1 MGHDPH
7 HARGHGP
14 HHGHAGEGSERRVA
28 IAFAITASFAAIEAA
43 GGVFSGSLALLADAG
58 HMLVDC
64 LALGLAWAGIR
75 IARRPADP
83 RRSYGYRRVEV
94 LAAWIN
100 GVVLC
105 GVVLWVAVE
114 AVSRML
120 DPVAILPLPMLAVA
134 IAGLGANVAA
144 YAVLRGG
151 RARLNV
157 RAAMLHVLGDILGSI
172 AVIVG
177 AGVIMLTGWVAID
190 PILSLAVAALIV
202 PSAIAIVR
210 QSTHIL
216 LEGTPAEIDP
226 AALGADLSEA
236 VAEVAEVHHVH
247 AWSLTDSDSL
257 VTLHARLNAGAEPG
271 PALAAIKARLA
282 ARFAITHSVV
292 QIEAGPC
299 PDSEPASQ
307 NNRPGLR
314 TGGVAQSA

>member
-1 MGHDPH
+1 MMGD
-7 HARGHGP
+7 GP
-14 HHGHAGEGSERRVA
+14 RHSHHGRAGKGSERRVA
-28 IAFAITASFAAIEAA
+28 SAFAITASFAAIEAA

-75 IARRPADP
+75 IARRAADP

-100 GVVLC
+100 GIVLC
-105 GVVLWVAVE
+105 GVVVWVAVE
-114 AVSRML
+114 AVARIL
-120 DPVAILPLPMLAVA
+120 EPVAILPMPMLAVA

-144 YAVLRGG
+144 YAVLRRGG
-151 RARLNV
+151 RAQLNV
-157 RAAMLHVLGDILGSI
+157 RAAMLHVLGDILGSV

-177 AGVIMLTGWVAID
+177 AGAIMLTGWAPID

-202 PSAIAIVR
+202 PSAIAVVR
-210 QSTHIL
+210 RSTHIL

-226 AALGADLSEA
+226 AALGADFNGA
-236 VAEVAEVHHVH
+236 VPEVAEVHHVH
-247 AWSLTDSDSL
+247 AWSLTENQSL
-257 VTLHARLNAGAEPG
+257 VTLHARLGPGAEAG

-299 PDSEPASQ
+299 PDSIASQ
-307 NNRPGLR
+307 TTDPGHGR
-314 TGGVAQSA
+314 AA

>member
-1 MGHDPH
+1 M
-7 HARGHGP
+7 
-14 HHGHAGEGSERRVA
+14 A
-28 IAFAITASFAAIEAA
+28 IAFAITACFAAIEAA

-75 IARRPADP
+75 IARRPADS

-100 GVVLC
+100 GIVLC
-105 GVVLWVAVE
+105 GVVVWVAVE
-114 AVSRML
+114 AVSRL
-120 DPVAILPLPMLAVA
+120 LEPVAILPLPMLAVA
-134 IAGLGANVAA
+134 VAGLGANVAA

-151 RARLNV
+151 GPAQLNV
-157 RAAMLHVLGDILGSI
+157 RAAMLHVLGDILGSV

-177 AGVIMLTGWVAID
+177 AGAIMLSGWAAID

-202 PSAIAIVR
+202 PRAVAIVR

-226 AALGADLSEA
+226 AALSADLAAA

-247 AWSLTDSDSL
+247 AWSLTESDTL
-257 VTLHARLNAGAEPG
+257 VTLHARLGPGAEAG
-271 PALAAIKARLA
+271 QALAAVKARLA
-282 ARFAITHSVV
+282 SRFAITHSVV

-299 PDSEPASQ
+299 PDAE
-307 NNRPGLR
+307 
-314 TGGVAQSA
+314 

>member
-1 MGHDPH
+1 MSHDPRH
-7 HARGHGP
+7 PHA
-14 HHGHAGEGSERRVA
+14 HAAESGERRVA
-28 IAFAITASFAAIEAA
+28 IALAITASFAAVEAA
-43 GGVFSGSLALLADAG
+43 GAVFSGSLALLADAG

-64 LALGLAWAGIR
+64 LALGLAWAGNR
-75 IARRPADP
+75 IGRRPADP

-100 GVVLC
+100 GIVLC

-177 AGVIMLTGWVAID
+177 AGVIMLTGWAPID
-190 PILSLAVAALIV
+190 PILSLVVAALIV

-210 QSTHIL
+210 QSTHVL

-236 VAEVAEVHHVH
+236 FAEVAEVHHVH
-247 AWSLTDSDSL
+247 AWSLTESDSL

-271 PALAAIKARLA
+271 PALAAVTARLA
-282 ARFAITHSVV
+282 TRFAITHSVV
-292 QIEAGPC
+292 QIEAGDC
-299 PDSEPASQ
+299 PDSPRATQEQA
-307 NNRPGLR
+307 
-314 TGGVAQSA
+314 